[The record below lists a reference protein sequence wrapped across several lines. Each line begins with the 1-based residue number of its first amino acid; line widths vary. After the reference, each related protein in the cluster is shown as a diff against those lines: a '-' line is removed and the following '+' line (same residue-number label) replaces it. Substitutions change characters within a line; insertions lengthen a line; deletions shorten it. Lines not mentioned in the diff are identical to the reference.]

1 MPKRFVFSWRRGL
14 FWSAKSIRSPVG
26 GEFRV
31 APYDCQMR
39 SHKLTARSSTGWRQS
54 GQLVN
59 LFASQSSQ
67 RDRAAVKL
75 SADSRKLQS
84 ESSQHQ
90 QCIKVHAR
98 CNSAKVSKYATI
110 LSIFQNIFASGG
122 DKKANFPKFVV
133 RSFRAISGVFAHL
146 LQYFLV

>member
-1 MPKRFVFSWRRGL
+1 M
-14 FWSAKSIRSPVG
+14 G

-75 SADSRKLQS
+75 TADFRELQS
-84 ESSQHQ
+84 ESSEHQ
-90 QCIKVHAR
+90 QGIKVQSR
-98 CNSAKVSKYATI
+98 K
-110 LSIFQNIFASGG
+110 
-122 DKKANFPKFVV
+122 
-133 RSFRAISGVFAHL
+133 RE
-146 LQYFLV
+146 